1 MVVEIQMDWMSV
13 LRNIAFEVRNV
24 TLPFFG
30 AKEARVPVRHGAG
43 GHITEKIDA
52 IAEDMIVRILRQLDE
67 PCILV
72 SEEAGT
78 KKFGENPDTYIVVD
92 PIDGT
97 TNATRGIPFF
107 ATSLAISNV
116 PRLSGVTHGLVMD
129 LFSGATFCAEKGRG
143 ATLNGKQIKPSQASR
158 VDEAVIGVDLS
169 TPGYSSLRS
178 LIPLLARI
186 KYSRH
191 LGANA
196 LELCYVA
203 AGISDAFIDIRKKL
217 RVTDVAAAH
226 FILKEAGGV
235 VVTPDG
241 KTFDADLKPTQRVA
255 FIAAANHLLL
265 QDIQRHMKINL

>member
-1 MVVEIQMDWMSV
+1 MDWIPI
-13 LRNIAFEVRNV
+13 LRNIAFEIRNV
-24 TLPFFG
+24 ALPLFG
-30 AKEARVPVRHGAG
+30 AKEAQIPVRRGAG
-43 GHITEKIDA
+43 GHVTEKIDSV
-52 IAEDMIVRILRQLDE
+52 AEEIVIRILRQLDE

-78 KKFGENPDTYIVVD
+78 KIFGENPHTYIVVD
-92 PIDGT
+92 PVDGT

-107 ATSLAISNV
+107 AASLAVSNI

-129 LFSGATFCAEKGRG
+129 LFSGATFCAEKGCG
-143 ATLNGKQIKPSQASR
+143 ATLNGRRIKPSQTTC
-158 VDEAVIGVDLS
+158 VDKAVIGVDLS
-169 TPGYSSLRS
+169 APGYRSVQSLA
-178 LIPLLARI
+178 PLLARI

-203 AGISDAFIDIRKKL
+203 AGISDAFVDIRKRL

-226 FILKEAGGV
+226 FILKEAGGIIA
-235 VVTPDG
+235 TPDG
-241 KTFDADLKPTQRVA
+241 EAFDAVLRPTQRVA

-265 QDIQRHMKINL
+265 QGIQRLMKIS